1 MRRVESRHFIDV
13 SSGALGSGQSP
24 IDPEEAAA
32 RPRTCSFCDA
42 VRIVYDSL
50 LEGFLCSGFLSAAFA
65 KSAPSSLEQ
74 RVVSWEALSACSDL
88 TAGQLGFGDTEEVYS
103 EGRCG

>member
-1 MRRVESRHFIDV
+1 MRRVESRHFIGV
-13 SSGALGSGQSP
+13 SIGAVVRRLYQ
-24 IDPEEAAA
+24 IEPEESAA
-32 RPRTCSFCDA
+32 RPRTYSFCDA

-50 LEGFLCSGFLSAAFA
+50 LERLLCSGFLSAAFA

-74 RVVSWEALSACSDL
+74 RVVSWEALSASSDL
-88 TAGQLGFGDTEEVYS
+88 TAWQLGFGDTEEVYS